1 MSGINWGALG
11 IVALVSLAVG
21 VIVVV
26 LVSLA
31 MVGLSARGGA
41 PEGELVSADDTPL
54 IGKNT
59 SAMSPAVGT
68 TVAAICLLA
77 AAAVVLYG
85 LYIIRFYPSCGGT
98 APDQRGAVA
107 EPHSVGAAGLDL
119 PARELLGVQ

>member
-31 MVGLSARGGA
+31 MVGLSAREAA

-59 SAMSPAVGT
+59 STMSPAVGT

-77 AAAVVLYG
+77 AAAIVLYG
-85 LYIIRFYPSCGGT
+85 LYIIAF
-98 APDQRGAVA
+98 
-107 EPHSVGAAGLDL
+107 
-119 PARELLGVQ
+119 